1 MSINK
6 QLLHEKCLSC
16 VSLNLLRD
24 LDKNYF
30 YYIVID
36 TLLYLHIQINF
47 KPHYCSK
54 MLLCMDIKLIIKNNY
69 ITVTLVTRYI
79 LQLNFT
85 HTLQVSVHKIHFQ
98 KFHVSCKFHL
108 LQARTQLVQWRVN
121 LFPPCCLKMLS

>member
-1 MSINK
+1 MSIDK
-6 QLLHEKCLSC
+6 QLLDEKCLSC

-36 TLLYLHIQINF
+36 TLLYIHIQINF

-79 LQLNFT
+79 TSYN
-85 HTLQVSVHKIHFQ
+85 
-98 KFHVSCKFHL
+98 
-108 LQARTQLVQWRVN
+108 
-121 LFPPCCLKMLS
+121 

>member
-1 MSINK
+1 MFVLCEFKFIK
-6 QLLHEKCLSC
+6 GFRQKL
-16 VSLNLLRD
+16 
-24 LDKNYF
+24 F

-79 LQLNFT
+79 TSYN
-85 HTLQVSVHKIHFQ
+85 
-98 KFHVSCKFHL
+98 
-108 LQARTQLVQWRVN
+108 
-121 LFPPCCLKMLS
+121 